1 MNPPSSS
8 DSFKDFLLNEES
20 KYLGM
25 FRIGDFSQL
34 GQVSIRTLRL
44 YDEMG
49 LLKPAEVDDFTDY
62 RYYSLGQLPR
72 LNRIVALKDLGFSL
86 KEIAEQLEDT
96 LSLEDLR
103 GMLERKQNEVSQKL
117 QEEQARLHRLEARLK
132 QIELENAPLDYEVTI
147 KKIPAMTIFSKRYF
161 VPNLEDMD
169 KYCTLFYGQLYE
181 VINAQKL
188 NMIAPEFTLFHVR
201 EYVTENV
208 DVEVAVVLDSES
220 LGRLELPSDDT
231 FTVRKLQGYKT
242 VASIVYQGFYREL
255 DLVARAMM
263 LWAGTNGYHSV
274 GAAREVHLSGAI
286 VETGKEKPVVI
297 ELQVPVEAH

>member
-1 MNPPSSS
+1 MNPASS
-8 DSFKDFLLNEES
+8 DDFKNFMLGEEN
-20 KYLGM
+20 KHVGM

-34 GQVSIRTLRL
+34 GQVSVRTLRL
-44 YDEMG
+44 YDEIG

-62 RYYSLGQLPR
+62 RYYSLEQLPR

-86 KEIAEQLEDT
+86 KEISEQLEDN

-103 GMLERKQNEVSQKL
+103 KMLTRKQNEVSQKL
-117 QEEQARLHRLEARLK
+117 REEQARMLRLEARLK
-132 QIELENAPLDYEVTI
+132 QIELEDVPTTYDVTV
-147 KKIPAMTIFSKRYF
+147 KKIPAMTIFSKRNF
-161 VPNLEDMD
+161 VPDLEDMD
-169 KYCTLFYGQLYE
+169 KYCTLFYEELYE

-188 NMIAPEFTLFHVR
+188 NVIAPEFTLFHVR

-208 DVEVAVVLDSES
+208 DVEVCVVLDSES
-220 LGRLELPSDDT
+220 LERLELPSDDT

-242 VASIVYQGFYREL
+242 VASIVYQGLYREL
-255 DLVARAMM
+255 GFAARSMM

-274 GAAREVHLSGAI
+274 GAAREVHLSGPI

>member
-1 MNPPSSS
+1 MNTASK
-8 DSFKDFLLNEES
+8 DDFKNFMLSEAN
-20 KYLGM
+20 KHLGM

-34 GQVSIRTLRL
+34 GQVSVRTLRL

-62 RYYSLGQLPR
+62 RYYSLEQLPR

-86 KEIAEQLEDT
+86 REIAEQLEDT
-96 LSLEDLR
+96 LSLEELR
-103 GMLERKQNEVSQKL
+103 GMLERKQSEVSQKL

-132 QIELENAPLDYEVTI
+132 QIELEDVPTTYDVTV
-147 KKIPAMTIFSKRYF
+147 KKIPAMTVFSKRNF
-161 VPNLEDMD
+161 VPDLEDMD
-169 KYCTLFYGQLYE
+169 KFCTLFYEELYE

-188 NMIAPEFTLFHVR
+188 NVIAPEFTLFHLR

-208 DVEVAVVLDSES
+208 DVEVCVVLDSES

-242 VASIVYQGFYREL
+242 VASIVYQGLYREL
-255 DLVARAMM
+255 GFAARAYDAVGGHEW
-263 LWAGTNGYHSV
+263 LSQCGGGSRSAFVWADCGDGEGEGGGGGVAS
-274 GAAREVHLSGAI
+274 
-286 VETGKEKPVVI
+286 TG
-297 ELQVPVEAH
+297 

>member
-1 MNPPSSS
+1 MNPASS
-8 DSFKDFLLNEES
+8 DDFKNFLLSEES
-20 KYLGM
+20 KHVGM

-62 RYYSLGQLPR
+62 RYYSLEQLPR

-86 KEIAEQLEDT
+86 KEISEQLEDT

-103 GMLERKQNEVSQKL
+103 EMLTRKQNEVSQKL
-117 QEEQARLHRLEARLK
+117 QEEQARLLRLEARLK
-132 QIELENAPLDYEVTI
+132 QIELEDVSTTYDVTV
-147 KKIPAMTIFSKRYF
+147 KKIPAMTIFSKRNF

-169 KYCTLFYGQLYE
+169 RYCTLFYEELYE

-188 NMIAPEFTLFHVR
+188 NVIAPEFTLFHVR

-208 DVEVAVVLDSES
+208 DVEVCVVLDSES
-220 LGRLELPSDDT
+220 LERLELPSDDT

-242 VASIVYQGFYREL
+242 VSSIVYQGLYPEL
-255 DLVARAMM
+255 HLVARAMM

-274 GAAREVHLSGAI
+274 GAAREVHLSGPI

>member
-1 MNPPSSS
+1 MQELDPL
-8 DSFKDFLLNEES
+8 FKEQS
-20 KYLGM
+20 QHTGM

-34 GQVSIRTLRL
+34 GQISIRTLRL

-62 RYYSLGQLPR
+62 RYYSLEQLPR

-86 KEIAEQLEDT
+86 KEVAEQLEEN
-96 LSLEDLR
+96 LSLYDLR
-103 GMLERKQNEVSQKL
+103 GMLKRKQSEVSLKL

-169 KYCTLFYGQLYE
+169 EYCTRFYHELYE
-181 VINAQKL
+181 VITAQKL
-188 NMIAPEFTLFHVR
+188 NVIAPEFTLFHMR

-208 DVEVAVVLDSES
+208 DVEVAVVLDNDS
-220 LGRLELPSDDT
+220 LERLELPSDDT
-231 FTVRKLQGYKT
+231 FTVRKLQGHKT
-242 VASIVYQGFYREL
+242 VASLIHHGLYREL
-255 DLVARAMM
+255 DVAAREMM
-263 LWAGTNGYHSV
+263 MWAGTSGYHSV
-274 GAAREVHLSGAI
+274 GAAREVHLSGPI
-286 VETGKEKPVVI
+286 VETGKEKAVVLG
-297 ELQVPVEAH
+297 LQVPVEAH

>member
-1 MNPPSSS
+1 MTTPSS
-8 DSFKDFLLNEES
+8 DGFKEFMLGEEN
-20 KYLGM
+20 KHVGM

-62 RYYSLGQLPR
+62 RYYSLEQLPR

-103 GMLERKQNEVSQKL
+103 EMLTRKQNEVSRKL
-117 QEEQARLHRLEARLK
+117 QEEQSRLLRLEARLQ
-132 QIELENAPLDYEVTI
+132 QIALEDVPTTYDVTV
-147 KKIPAMTIFSKRYF
+147 KKIPAMTVFSKRNF

-169 KYCTLFYGQLYE
+169 KYCTRFYKELYE
-181 VINAQKL
+181 VIDAQKL
-188 NMIAPEFTLFHVR
+188 NVIAPEFTLFHVR

-208 DVEVAVVLDSES
+208 DVEVCVVLDSES
-220 LGRLELPSDDT
+220 LGRLELPGDDT

-242 VASIVYQGFYREL
+242 VASIVYQGLYREL
-255 DLVARAMM
+255 HLVARAMM

>member
-1 MNPPSSS
+1 MNPSSK
-8 DSFKDFLLNEES
+8 DDFKNFMLSEEN
-20 KYLGM
+20 KHVGM

-34 GQVSIRTLRL
+34 GQISVRTLRL

-49 LLKPAEVDDFTDY
+49 LLKPAQVDDLTDY
-62 RYYSLGQLPR
+62 RYYSLEQLPR

-86 KEIAEQLEDT
+86 KEVAEQLEEN
-96 LSLEDLR
+96 LSLDDLR
-103 GMLERKQNEVSQKL
+103 GMLKRKQSEVSLKL
-117 QEEQARLHRLEARLK
+117 QEEQAKLHRLEARLK

-169 KYCTLFYGQLYE
+169 KYCTRFYHELYE

-188 NMIAPEFTLFHVR
+188 NVIAPEFTLFHMR

-208 DVEVAVVLDSES
+208 DVEVAVVLDNES
-220 LGRLELPSDDT
+220 LERLELPSDDT

-242 VASIVYQGFYREL
+242 VASLIHHGLYREL
-255 DLVARAMM
+255 GAAAHAITV
-263 LWAGTNGYHSV
+263 WTGTNGYHSI
-274 GAAREVHLSGAI
+274 GAAREVHLSGPI
-286 VETGKEKPVVI
+286 VETGKEKAVVI

>member
-1 MNPPSSS
+1 MRDLDPI
-8 DSFKDFLLNEES
+8 FKEQS
-20 KYLGM
+20 QHTGM

-86 KEIAEQLEDT
+86 KEISEQLEDN

-103 GMLERKQNEVSQKL
+103 EMLTRKQNEVSQKL
-117 QEEQARLHRLEARLK
+117 QEEQARMLRLEARLK
-132 QIELENAPLDYEVTI
+132 QIELEDAPTTYDVTV
-147 KKIPAMTIFSKRYF
+147 KKIPAMTVFSKRNF
-161 VPNLEDMD
+161 VPDLEDMD
-169 KYCTLFYGQLYE
+169 KYCTRFYEELYE
-181 VINAQKL
+181 VINRQKL
-188 NMIAPEFTLFHVR
+188 NVIAPEFTLFHVR

-208 DVEVAVVLDSES
+208 DVEVCVVLDSES
-220 LGRLELPSDDT
+220 LGGLELPSDDS

-242 VASIVYQGFYREL
+242 VASIVYQGLYREL
-255 DLVARAMM
+255 GFAARAMM
-263 LWAGTNGYHSV
+263 LWAGMNSYHSV
-274 GAAREVHLSGAI
+274 GAAREVHLSGPI
-286 VETGKEKPVVI
+286 VETGKEKAVVI
-297 ELQVPVEAH
+297 ELQVPVEAHV